1 MNNIR
6 WVTNIVSIKFNILF
20 LPYGV
25 DLYCKKRFLLNLPI
39 FAKST
44 LFDCFHWWT
53 EFSLP
58 NPSLTMTLLENV
70 FNVDACHQFPI
81 LWKWMHDNGASKVF
95 CTIDIGWFRRVWFDD
110 IVLLFVS
117 TSNFDTTL
125 KIAAHITSFYGLD
138 WSFFELDSPFMT
150 SPRLKS
156 SPRTY
161 VRTQFSRYSLLI
173 LHLGNRW
180 DWNVL
185 LASMCRY
192 SAESFVILKTIRTI
206 DSSFYETRTWL

>member
-1 MNNIR
+1 
-6 WVTNIVSIKFNILF
+6 
-20 LPYGV
+20 
-25 DLYCKKRFLLNLPI
+25 
-39 FAKST
+39 
-44 LFDCFHWWT
+44 
-53 EFSLP
+53 
-58 NPSLTMTLLENV
+58 
-70 FNVDACHQFPI
+70 
-81 LWKWMHDNGASKVF
+81 MHDNGASKVF

-117 TSNFDTTL
+117 TSNFDTRL

-173 LHLGNRW
+173 LHLWNRW

-185 LASMCRY
+185 LALMSRLLSWKFRY
-192 SAESFVILKTIRTI
+192 PENHKNYRFFFLRNKDMIIAWTLLFSDNSTDGLKNLLILDTVIDYIFKTIRFDKKLLYFVIVATYFATYFIICCVYVLRLTI
-206 DSSFYETRTWL
+206 S